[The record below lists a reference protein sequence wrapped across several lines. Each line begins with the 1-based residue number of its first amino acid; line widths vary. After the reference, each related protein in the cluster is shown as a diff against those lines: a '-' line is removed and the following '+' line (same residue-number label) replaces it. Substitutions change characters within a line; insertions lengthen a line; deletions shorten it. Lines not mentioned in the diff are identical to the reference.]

1 MDGKRFQAFGLKCS
15 CAEKRAFAARLVL
28 GALTAVLILG
38 APTAQ
43 AQEFYAGKSIDMIV
57 ANTTGGGYD
66 QYARHLARH
75 MGRHIPGQPSIIVKN
90 MPGAGGGRAANFL
103 ANVAPKDGSV
113 LALLTR
119 EIGLAP
125 LLTPNPANFQFDAV
139 AFNWIGTPQQDLGLF
154 IINSKS
160 PAQSIE
166 EMKSKPITVSGT
178 GPGSGPTVFPLVLN
192 ELLGTKIKVIPGYP
206 GSPDA
211 LLAMERG
218 EVDGHASGGSSAAFR
233 SRIEP
238 MLKSGQL
245 KIVMQL
251 GMEKDSAIS
260 APLVFELVQNK
271 VDQQFLELMFT
282 PQFIGRPVVAPPGVP
297 EERVKALRAAF
308 DKTMKDAEYLA
319 EADSQKLDIQPVTGA
334 QIAEVVRRVYAL
346 PPEMIT
352 RAQRLAK

>member
-1 MDGKRFQAFGLKCS
+1 
-15 CAEKRAFAARLVL
+15 
-28 GALTAVLILG
+28 
-38 APTAQ
+38 
-43 AQEFYAGKSIDMIV
+43 
-57 ANTTGGGYD
+57 
-66 QYARHLARH
+66 
-75 MGRHIPGQPSIIVKN
+75 
-90 MPGAGGGRAANFL
+90 
-103 ANVAPKDGSV
+103 
-113 LALLTR
+113 
-119 EIGLAP
+119 
-125 LLTPNPANFQFDAV
+125 
-139 AFNWIGTPQQDLGLF
+139 
-154 IINSKS
+154 
-160 PAQSIE
+160 
-166 EMKSKPITVSGT
+166 
-178 GPGSGPTVFPLVLN
+178 
-192 ELLGTKIKVIPGYP
+192 
-206 GSPDA
+206 
-211 LLAMERG
+211 MERG